1 MNRLGVDKDLQLALT
16 QGRAVDVSPLAH
28 ALGLS
33 KVAVYKAVER
43 GEIPA
48 TRVGRRIIITAPVA
62 RRLLGLE
69 VEGRESR

>member
-1 MNRLGVDKDLQLALT
+1 MDKALQRALNEGCGVKPMALAK
-16 QGRAVDVSPLAH
+16 

-33 KVAVYKAVER
+33 RTGIYKAVER

-69 VEGRESR
+69 AR